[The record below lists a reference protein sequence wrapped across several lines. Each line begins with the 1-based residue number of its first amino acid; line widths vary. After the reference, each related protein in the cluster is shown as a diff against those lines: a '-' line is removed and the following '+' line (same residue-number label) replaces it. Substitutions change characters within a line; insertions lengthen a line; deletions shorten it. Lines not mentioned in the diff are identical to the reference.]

1 MVNLAGQSVSED
13 RAAASENLWDR
24 LKAGDRHALARL
36 LTWISED
43 RLPSTLLDR
52 LRAHKRRA
60 TAIAITGNGGVG
72 KSSLVGRLIEH
83 VRGLG
88 KKVGVLACDPESPL
102 TGGALL
108 GDRARMPSLPD
119 EGLFIRSVTSS
130 RSGEAIAHHLDLMI
144 LAMDAFGLEVILIET
159 AGAGQADT
167 AIRDF
172 ADLVVLL
179 VQPESGDDLQWQ
191 KAGLIEVAD
200 ILVVHKAD
208 LPTTDRMESQLRSMV
223 NLPGCKEVPIVRVSS
238 LKGTGLPELWKT
250 LEEEKQ
256 IKQNKENRENKQIK
270 QIEKIKGPALG
281 LASNLWKIVRERLA
295 DRFQEM
301 SGTQPIAVLAGRL
314 DRGEVNEDQATDE
327 LLGLLRNAS
336 GPCGP

>member
-1 MVNLAGQSVSED
+1 VVNLARLSPSED
-13 RAAASENLWDR
+13 LAAAPEILWDR
-24 LKAGDRHALARL
+24 LVAGDRRALARL

-43 RLPSTLLDR
+43 RLPSILQDR

-60 TAIAITGNGGVG
+60 KAIAITGHGGVG

-88 KKVGVLACDPESPL
+88 KTVGVLACDPESPL

-130 RSGEAIAHHLDLMI
+130 RSEEAIARHLDLMI
-144 LAMDAFGLEVILIET
+144 LALDVFGFDVILIET

-167 AIRDF
+167 AIRDA

-191 KAGLIEVAD
+191 KAGVIEVAD
-200 ILVVHKAD
+200 VLVVHKAD

-250 LEEEKQ
+250 LE
-256 IKQNKENRENKQIK
+256 
-270 QIEKIKGPALG
+270 KIDPIRSFKGHSLG
-281 LASNLWKIVRERLA
+281 SAWKLWNLARERLVR
-295 DRFQEM
+295 RFQEM
-301 SGTQPIAVLAGRL
+301 SETQPIAALAGRL
-314 DRGEVNEDQATDE
+314 ERGEINEDQATDD
-327 LLGLLRNAS
+327 LLGLLRKTS
-336 GPCGP
+336 GQVAP